1 MRSTMALICAVLIVA
16 GCGTSTHDAGP
27 SDTGPLPLRQLG
39 QLDLPGA
46 AVRFDYMSLDAGSGQ
61 LWVAHMGAG
70 AVVEVDI
77 RAHRVVRTI
86 ADLPDVHGVLA
97 VPERHRIYA
106 TATGRNE
113 LATIDADTGTILR
126 TSPTGEYPD
135 GLAYDPRRGAVWTT
149 NERAGTETVID
160 ADTGTVRGTV
170 ALGGEVGNV
179 VYDAGTDRMVVAVQ
193 GKDDLAVIDPQTL
206 AVTDRIPVPG
216 CAGPHGQALD
226 AADRLMFVGCEDNAR
241 LVTVDLTGRTVLDE
255 NSVGPTPDVLVY
267 DDAAH
272 RLYVAAES
280 GWVSLF
286 DQRAA
291 HTTGV
296 ASSHLADGAHTV
308 AVDPNNHHSFFPLP
322 KGPGG
327 GPVLLEFEP
336 ST

>member
-1 MRSTMALICAVLIVA
+1 MSLVCAVVMVA
-16 GCGTSTHDAGP
+16 TGCGVSAP
-27 SDTGPLPLRQLG
+27 SDTLPLRQVG
-39 QLDLPGA
+39 QLNLPGA
-46 AVRFDYMSLDAGSGQ
+46 AVRFDYLSLDAGPGL

-70 AVVEVDI
+70 AVVEVDL

-86 ADLPDVHGVLA
+86 SDLPDVHGVLA
-97 VPERHRIYA
+97 VPQRRRAYA

-113 LATIDADTGTILR
+113 LAAIDSETGAIVWT
-126 TSPTGEYPD
+126 TPTGDYPD

-149 NERAGTETVID
+149 NQRAGTETVVD

-170 ALGGEVGNV
+170 PLGGEVGNV
-179 VYDAGTDRMVVAVQ
+179 VYDADADRMVVAVQ
-193 GKDDLAVIDPQTL
+193 GKDELAVIDPQTL

-241 LVTVDLTGRTVLDE
+241 LVTVDLTHRRVADA
-255 NSVGPTPDVLVY
+255 NSVGKTPDVLVY
-267 DDAAH
+267 DGSVR

-280 GWVSLF
+280 GWVNLF
-286 DQRAA
+286 EQRGG
-291 HTTGV
+291 HTTALG
-296 ASSHLADGAHTV
+296 SRHLADGAHTV
-308 AVDPNNHHSFFPLP
+308 AVDPDTHHSYFPLP
-322 KGPGG
+322 KGRGG

>member
-1 MRSTMALICAVLIVA
+1 MGPKWPMALTCAVIIVAA
-16 GCGTSTHDAGP
+16 GCGTATPPAAN
-27 SDTGPLPLRQLG
+27 PLPLHQLG

-46 AVRFDYMSLDAGSGQ
+46 AVRFDYMSLDAGSGL

-70 AVVEVDI
+70 AVVEIDI

-97 VPERHRIYA
+97 VPQRHRIYA
-106 TATGRNE
+106 TATGRNQ
-113 LATIDADTGTILR
+113 LTTIDSDSGTILR

-149 NERAGTETVID
+149 DQRAGTETVID

-170 ALGGEVGNV
+170 PLGGEVGNV
-179 VYDAGTDRMVVAVQ
+179 VYDADTDRMVVAVQ
-193 GKDDLAVIDPQTL
+193 GKADLAVIDPDTL
-206 AVTDRIPVPG
+206 TVTDRISVPG

-241 LVTVDLTGRTVLDE
+241 LVTVDLTHRTVIDE
-255 NSVGPTPDVLVY
+255 NNVGRTPDVLVY
-267 DDAAH
+267 DNSAH

-280 GWVSLF
+280 GWVSMF
-286 DQRAA
+286 DQRAG
-291 HTTGV
+291 HTV
-296 ASSHLADGAHTV
+296 ALASDRLADGAHTV
-308 AVDPNNHHSFFPLP
+308 AVDPQTHHSFFPLP